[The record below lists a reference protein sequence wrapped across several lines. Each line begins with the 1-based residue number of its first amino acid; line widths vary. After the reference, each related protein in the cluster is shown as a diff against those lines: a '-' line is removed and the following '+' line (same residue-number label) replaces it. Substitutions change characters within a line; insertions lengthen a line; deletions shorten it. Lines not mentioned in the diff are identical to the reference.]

1 MYVLIYIDIY
11 IEACIY
17 ESKTITDWLPEKMEQ
32 MLWAFDMCISVCV
45 YIQLQQDEGQEPM
58 ILVVVIYVLRHVNTC
73 METYIYI

>member
-1 MYVLIYIDIY
+1 
-11 IEACIY
+11 
-17 ESKTITDWLPEKMEQ
+17 
-32 MLWAFDMCISVCV
+32 MCINVCV